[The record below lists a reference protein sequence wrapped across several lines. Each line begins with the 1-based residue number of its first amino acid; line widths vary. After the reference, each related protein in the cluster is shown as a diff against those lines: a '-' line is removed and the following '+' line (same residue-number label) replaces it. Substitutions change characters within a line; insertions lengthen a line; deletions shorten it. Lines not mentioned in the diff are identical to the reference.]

1 MRRSRSFVLF
11 ITLAVLYLVSCD
23 SSGDN
28 SQVPSNPGMEN
39 EFSLVDAF
47 PNLSFDR
54 SLDIQNPGDGSN
66 RLFVVEQKGV
76 ILVINNIPANNQIE
90 VQLNGLDAISNV
102 FLDIQDQVLFDESE
116 LGLLGLTFHPDTK
129 ITVSFI

>member
-1 MRRSRSFVLF
+1 
-11 ITLAVLYLVSCD
+11 
-23 SSGDN
+23 
-28 SQVPSNPGMEN
+28 MEN